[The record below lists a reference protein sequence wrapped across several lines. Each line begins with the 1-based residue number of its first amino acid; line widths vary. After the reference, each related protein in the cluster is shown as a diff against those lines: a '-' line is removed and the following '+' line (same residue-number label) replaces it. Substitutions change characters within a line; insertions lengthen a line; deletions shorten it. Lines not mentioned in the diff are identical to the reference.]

1 MAVTSGVKA
10 ETSSVVLNLFLRAKE
25 QAKRKVH
32 SQDSRAPKLPR
43 MDWLLTHLALQSAVS
58 SKATENNSMGRRLI
72 LMEM

>member
-10 ETSSVVLNLFLRAKE
+10 ETSSVALNLFLRAKE

-43 MDWLLTHLALQSAVS
+43 MDWLLTHLAL
-58 SKATENNSMGRRLI
+58 
-72 LMEM
+72 